1 MPTAL
6 QLRGAQSLQGWE
18 HRGPHSAVGL
28 AQLRPRSGVRSCGV
42 WRSPSAALLADQL
55 PAPLAPTIPGM
66 QRDEKAPP
74 SSGCPLHC

>member
-28 AQLRPRSGVRSCGV
+28 AQLRPRSGVRSRGV

-55 PAPLAPTIPGM
+55 PAPSAPTIPGM